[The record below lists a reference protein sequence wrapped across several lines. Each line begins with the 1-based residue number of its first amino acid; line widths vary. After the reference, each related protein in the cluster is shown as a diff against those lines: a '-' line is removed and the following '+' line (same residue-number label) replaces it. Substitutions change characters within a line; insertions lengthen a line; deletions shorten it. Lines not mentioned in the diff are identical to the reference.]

1 MAAAYANK
9 EDGGEYHLK
18 FFLDIKKFIRTI
30 YEKRDAIYELT
41 KRDFEAQ
48 YKSTYLGVLWGF
60 IHPLTYILVL
70 LIVFTIGLRSNPGKD
85 IPFVIYLISGM
96 IPWQFFSGTLNS
108 LTNVIRSHSF
118 LVRKGD
124 LSLSILHVAKILSS
138 LITLLVLIAICM
150 IICAVYGYPPG
161 FHSLQIIYYMLAMC
175 LLLLGLGWITS
186 ATSIFVED
194 VTNVVNVV
202 IQFGFWFT
210 PIIWNLKI
218 IPKKYLWIAKLNPAC
233 YLITGFRDSL
243 VYGTPVWVKPM
254 ETLYFWGLT
263 ILVLLAGVIIFRRL
277 KPHFGE
283 VI

>member
-1 MAAAYANK
+1 
-9 EDGGEYHLK
+9 LK
-18 FFLDIKKFIRTI
+18 FLLDIKKFIHSI

-70 LIVFTIGLRSNPGKD
+70 LIVFTFGLRTNPGND

-96 IPWQFFSGTLNS
+96 IPWQFISGTFIS
-108 LTNVIRSHSF
+108 LTNVVRQHSY

-138 LITLLVLIAICM
+138 LLTLFVLIVICM
-150 IICAVYGYPPG
+150 IICAFYGYHLG
-161 FHSLQIIYYMLAMC
+161 FHSLQILYYTLSMC
-175 LLLLGLGWITS
+175 ILLLGLGWITS

-194 VTNVVNVV
+194 VANIVNIF

-210 PIIWNLKI
+210 PIIWNLNR
-218 IPKKYLWIAKLNPAC
+218 IPKQYQWIAKLNPTC

-243 VYGTPVWVKPM
+243 VYKTPFWAKPQ
-254 ETLYFWGLT
+254 ETVYFWLVT
-263 ILVLLAGVIIFRRL
+263 LIVLLAGVIIFRRL